1 MKKTFYFLVT
11 FFVLSAFSVKSQAPS
26 QCTDVMLQAFYW
38 DSYTDSKW
46 TKLTS
51 QAEELAASFDLI
63 WLPPSGNANSPYY
76 NTMGYCPVYYFNQNS
91 SFGTQTELKTL
102 ISTLKNAGTRCVA
115 DIVIN
120 HRNGVSSWTDFPS
133 ETYNGVTYT
142 WGSWAI
148 CNNDECVAK
157 GYLATGGPDEGE
169 NFDGARDLDHRNVTV
184 QNTIKAYM
192 QFLKNDI
199 GYAGWRYDMTKG
211 FPGSYVAMYND
222 AAGADFSVGE
232 YWDGSYDALW
242 NWIKAANY
250 KSTTF
255 DFSFKYA
262 LNNFASS
269 GGDFTQLVW
278 LYNGKYQPAG
288 LIHNPDSKRY
298 ATTFID
304 NHDTYRDNNK
314 YQGDVLVANAFML
327 CSPGVPCVSL
337 PHWKQYKNEIKAMI
351 AARHAVAIHSES
363 SVTVN
368 QVNSGS
374 YVATVIGKN
383 GSLIVKLGSGSYTI
397 PSDYTLATS
406 GNNYAIYTKVNSSS
420 PELSIS
426 PAGGYYPEGVT
437 VTLTATG
444 QNQPVYIYYTLDGTT
459 PTANST
465 KISSGSTITITQ
477 NNTTLKAI
485 AIDGQGLLSS
495 IVSYEYYIEAP
506 TGITV
511 KFKKPNEWNIVYF
524 YAWNANS
531 TTLLGAW
538 PGTQVT
544 TGTDNWCSYV
554 FPDEITTL
562 NLVFSNGSGNQ
573 TVDVNNVTDD
583 TCFETNG
590 TNSDGKYIVA
600 TVDCTNGGEN
610 PPSSGDIVLQAGEQ
624 AIFFEKPADWGS
636 NIHVYIYGTSGEI
649 TSGWPGDA
657 ATALTDNVFK
667 FNLTGEINNWKV
679 LFNDGGSHQAPGAGQ
694 PGFDVVNGG
703 YYKATGLN
711 HVVSVSSAT
720 PTIAK
725 ELPLKFYS
733 KDNALYVY
741 SKIEGNYP
749 LYSINGVLIRNLNIK
764 QGQNTFC
771 NIPKGVYVINHQK
784 VVIY

>member
-1 MKKTFYFLVT
+1 MKKSFYFLAT

-38 DSYTDSKW
+38 NSYADSKW
-46 TKLTS
+46 TNLTL
-51 QAEELAASFDLI
+51 QANELAESFDLI
-63 WLPPSGNANSPYY
+63 WLPPSGNAGPSS
-76 NTMGYCPVYYFNQNS
+76 TMGYLPIYYFNQNS
-91 SFGTQTELKTL
+91 SFGTQSELKTL
-102 ISTLKNAGTRCVA
+102 ISTLKNAGARCVA
-115 DIVIN
+115 DVVIN
-120 HRNGVSSWTDFPS
+120 HRNGVTNWTDFPS
-133 ETYNGVTYT
+133 ETYNGVTYA

-148 CNNDECVAK
+148 CCTDECVSR
-157 GYLATGGPDEGE
+157 GYEATGGPDEGDNYE
-169 NFDGARDLDHRNVTV
+169 AARDIDHRNQTV
-184 QNTIKAYM
+184 QNTIKAYL
-192 QFLKNDI
+192 QFLKNDM

-211 FPGSYVAMYND
+211 FPGSYIAMYND

-232 YWDGSYDALW
+232 YWDGNNNTLW
-242 NWIKAANY
+242 NWVKAANY

-255 DFSFKYA
+255 DFAFKYA
-262 LNNFASS
+262 LNNFANS
-269 GGDFTQLVW
+269 GGDFTKLVW
-278 LYNGKYQPAG
+278 LYNGANQPAG
-288 LIHNPDSKRY
+288 LIYNPDSRRY

-314 YQGDVLVANAFML
+314 YQGNVLVANAFML
-327 CSPGVPCVSL
+327 CSPGVPCVFL
-337 PHWKQYKNEIKAMI
+337 PHWQQYKNEIKAMI
-351 AARHAVAIHSES
+351 AARHSVGVNSES

-368 QVNSGS
+368 QVTSNS
-374 YVATVIGKN
+374 YVATVTGKT
-383 GSLIVKLGSGSYTI
+383 GSLMVKLGSGSYSI
-397 PSDYTLATS
+397 PADYNLATS
-406 GNNYAIYTKVNSSS
+406 GTNYAIYTKSNSTTT
-420 PELSIS
+420 LSVT
-426 PAGGYYPEGVT
+426 PTGGYYEGDVT

-444 QNQPVYIYYTLDGTT
+444 ENEPVYIYYTLDGST
-459 PTANST
+459 PTINST
-465 KISSGSTITITQ
+465 RVSSGSTITITQ
-477 NNTTLKAI
+477 NKTTLKAI
-485 AIDGQGLLSS
+485 AIDSEGIESS
-495 IVSYEYYIEAP
+495 IVSYVYYTEAP

-511 KFKKPNEWNIVYF
+511 RFKKPDEWNAVYF
-524 YAWNANS
+524 YAWNDVS
-531 TTLLGAW
+531 TTILGPW
-538 PGTQVT
+538 PGTQIT
-544 TGTDNWCSYV
+544 SDASGWYSYLFEGMQSV
-554 FPDEITTL
+554 
-562 NLVFSNGSGNQ
+562 NLVFNNGSGSQ

-667 FNLTGEINNWKV
+667 LNLTGEINNWKV
-679 LFNDGGSHQAPGAGQ
+679 LFNDGGSHQTPGAGQ

-741 SKIEGNYP
+741 SEIEGNYP
-749 LYSINGVLIRNLNIK
+749 LYSINGVLICNLNIK
-764 QGQNTFC
+764 QGQNAFC

>member
-1 MKKTFYFLVT
+1 MKKSFYFLAT

-38 DSYTDSKW
+38 NSYADSKW
-46 TKLTS
+46 TNLTL
-51 QAEELAASFDLI
+51 QANELAESFDLI
-63 WLPPSGNANSPYY
+63 WLPPSGNAGPSS
-76 NTMGYCPVYYFNQNS
+76 TMGYLPIYYFNQNS
-91 SFGTQTELKTL
+91 SFGTQSELKTL
-102 ISTLKNAGTRCVA
+102 ISTLKNAGARCVA
-115 DIVIN
+115 DVVIN
-120 HRNGVSSWTDFPS
+120 HRNGVTNWTDFPS
-133 ETYNGVTYT
+133 ETYNGVTYA

-148 CNNDECVAK
+148 CRTDECVSR
-157 GYLATGGPDEGE
+157 GYEATGGPDEGDNYE
-169 NFDGARDLDHRNVTV
+169 AARDIDHRNQTV
-184 QNTIKAYM
+184 QNTIKAYL
-192 QFLKNDI
+192 QFLKNDM

-211 FPGSYVAMYND
+211 FPGSYIAMYND

-232 YWDGSYDALW
+232 YWDGNNNTLW
-242 NWIKAANY
+242 NWVKAANY

-255 DFSFKYA
+255 DFAFKYA
-262 LNNFASS
+262 LNNFANS
-269 GGDFTQLVW
+269 GGDFTKLVW
-278 LYNGKYQPAG
+278 LYNGANQPAG
-288 LIHNPDSKRY
+288 LIYNPDSRRY

-314 YQGDVLVANAFML
+314 YQGNVLVANAFML
-327 CSPGVPCVSL
+327 CSPGVPCVFL
-337 PHWKQYKNEIKAMI
+337 PHWQQYKNEIKAMI
-351 AARHAVAIHSES
+351 AARHSVGVNSES

-368 QVNSGS
+368 QVTSNS
-374 YVATVIGKN
+374 YVATVTGKT
-383 GSLIVKLGSGSYTI
+383 GSLMVKLGSGSYSI
-397 PSDYTLATS
+397 PADYNLATS
-406 GNNYAIYTKVNSSS
+406 GTNYAIYTKSNSTTT
-420 PELSIS
+420 LSVT
-426 PAGGYYPEGVT
+426 PTGGYYEGDVT

-444 QNQPVYIYYTLDGTT
+444 ENEPVYIYYTLDGST
-459 PTANST
+459 PTINST
-465 KISSGSTITITQ
+465 RVSSGSTITITQ
-477 NNTTLKAI
+477 NKTTLKAI
-485 AIDGQGLLSS
+485 AIDSEGIESS
-495 IVSYEYYIEAP
+495 IVSYVYYTEAP

-511 KFKKPNEWNIVYF
+511 KFKKPDEWNTVYF

-636 NIHVYIYGTSGEI
+636 NIHVYIYGTSGKI

-667 FNLTGEINNWKV
+667 LNLTGEINNWKV
-679 LFNDGGSHQAPGAGQ
+679 LFNDGGSHQTPGAGQ

-741 SKIEGNYP
+741 SEIEGNYP
-749 LYSINGVLIRNLNIK
+749 LYSINGVLICNLNIK
-764 QGQNTFC
+764 QGQNAFC